1 MFRTS
6 DGQWF
11 VAYYLLTLGSCALNK
26 GDYDKAEMYYNEC
39 LPVFREIHDVTG
51 IACAFAGL
59 GNMAWLQGDLERAL
73 ALHRESLANFRDSRD
88 GSSIAFCLE
97 SLNGG
102 VRPTGGLTELVA
114 RHNERLDLSLDEWS
128 KEIIA
133 EVTQRSGMDADR

>member
-1 MFRTS
+1 
-6 DGQWF
+6 
-11 VAYYLLTLGSCALNK
+11 
-26 GDYDKAEMYYNEC
+26 MYYNEC